1 MSNPSVG
8 SIIGSETTPL
18 RVAIIG
24 SGPAGFYTVSNLLK
38 QRDMHISMDM
48 FERLPTP
55 FGLVRAGVAP
65 DHQKYK
71 SVTNVYNKS
80 AQHDNFRFFG
90 NVSYGE
96 HLNLDDLKRHYHQIV
111 FTTGAQSDR
120 SLGIPGEDLA
130 GSHSATDFVAW
141 YNGHPDYVDCQFDL
155 SQENVVIV
163 GLGNVAVDV
172 ARILCKT
179 DSELKH
185 TDIADYALDA
195 LKLSKVKNVYILGR
209 RGPAQAAFTP
219 PEIKEMGELEDADIS
234 VSYDEA
240 HIDETSRAALE
251 ESGDKASKKNVA
263 IIEGYGEW
271 HVHEKSKQLT
281 IRFLVSPTEL
291 VGNAE
296 GQVCSIKLVKNET
309 YMDKNGGIKAR
320 SNGEEEVLSTGLVFR
335 SVGYRGVPLPE
346 IPFNETDGVIYNC
359 EGRITDADAKVQ
371 KGLYVAGWIKRG
383 PTGVIGTNK
392 TDAQETVARMVE
404 DVKSG
409 NILNPDSPS
418 KAALFDFVFSKQPDA
433 VTYDDWTQ
441 IDQKEIENGIEADRP
456 RVKFTVLSDMLNVLE
471 R

>member
-1 MSNPSVG
+1 MSNITSDIKVG
-8 SIIGSETTPL
+8 TQTSPL

-38 QRDMHISMDM
+38 QRNLNVSMDM

-71 SVTNVYNKS
+71 SVTNAYDKS

-90 NVSYGE
+90 NVCYGE
-96 HLNLDDLKRHYHQIV
+96 HLSLDDLKRHYHQIV

-120 SLGIPGEDLA
+120 SLGIPGEDLT

-141 YNGHPDYVDCQFDL
+141 YNGHPDYVDYQFDL
-155 SQENVVIV
+155 SQESVVIV

-179 DSELKH
+179 ENELKH
-185 TDIADYALDA
+185 TDIADYALAA
-195 LKLSKVKNVYILGR
+195 LKKSQIKNVYILGR

-234 VSYDEA
+234 VAYDEA
-240 HIDETSRAALE
+240 HIDETSRIALE
-251 ESGDKASKKNVA
+251 ESGDRVSKKNVA
-263 IIEGYGEW
+263 IIEGFGEW
-271 HVHEKSKQLT
+271 HAHKKSKQLT

-291 VGNAE
+291 VGDAD
-296 GQVCSIKLVKNET
+296 GHVRSIKLVKNET
-309 YMDKNGGIKAR
+309 YMDETGAIKAR
-320 SNGEEEVLSTGLVFR
+320 PIGEEETIPAGLVFR

-346 IPFNETDGVIYNC
+346 IPFNEKDGTIYNI
-359 EGRITDADAKVQ
+359 EGRVTNAESRVQ
-371 KGLYVAGWIKRG
+371 TGLYVAGWIKRG

-404 DVKSG
+404 DVRSG
-409 NILNPDSPS
+409 NILMPETPDGDE
-418 KAALFDFVFSKQPDA
+418 LMDFVFSRQADA

-441 IDQKEIENGIEADRP
+441 IDHREIENGIEAERP
-456 RVKFTVLSDMLNVLE
+456 RVKFTDLGDMLDVLE

>member
-1 MSNPSVG
+1 MTDSTDDIVTGTKDS
-8 SIIGSETTPL
+8 PL

-24 SGPAGFYTVSNLLK
+24 SGPAGFYTLSHLLK
-38 QRDMHISMDM
+38 QRELHISMDM

-71 SVTNVYNKS
+71 SVTKVYDKS

-90 NVSYGE
+90 NVCYGE
-96 HLNLDDLKRHYHQIV
+96 HLSLDDLKRHYHQIV

-120 SLGIPGEDLA
+120 SMGIPGEDLL

-141 YNGHPDYVDCQFDL
+141 YNGHPDYVDYQFDL

-179 DSELKH
+179 ENELKH
-185 TDIADYALDA
+185 TDIADYALAA
-195 LKLSKVKNVYILGR
+195 LINSKVKNVYILGR

-219 PEIKEMGELEDADIS
+219 PEIKEMGDLEDADIT
-234 VSYDEA
+234 VAYDEA
-240 HIDETSRAALE
+240 HIDETSRIALE
-251 ESGDKASKKNVA
+251 ESGDKVSKKNVA
-263 IIEGYGEW
+263 IIEGFGEW
-271 HVHEKSKQLT
+271 QAHEKSKQLT

-291 VGNAE
+291 VSDVDGH
-296 GQVCSIKLVKNET
+296 VSSIKLVKNET
-309 YMDKNGGIKAR
+309 YVDESGGIKAR
-320 SNGEEEVLSTGLVFR
+320 SIGEEETIPAGLVFR

-346 IPFNETDGVIYNC
+346 IPFNEVDGTIYNI
-359 EGRITDADAKVQ
+359 EGRVTDADSNVQ
-371 KGLYVAGWIKRG
+371 TGLYVAGWIKRG

-404 DVKSG
+404 DVLSG
-409 NILNPDSPS
+409 NVLKPAYPDEATLM
-418 KAALFDFVFSKQPDA
+418 KFVFSKQADA

-441 IDQKEIENGIEADRP
+441 IDHKEIENGIAADRP
-456 RVKFTVLSDMLNVLE
+456 RVKFTDLGAMLDVLE